1 MRRYTISINGSEHEV
16 DVEEVTANTFRVQ
29 IAGHGVDVRLRDHQ
43 DLAQAMI
50 TPNVEV
56 GRTNPVDSVDSRDV
70 FPASQATAPAPAPRP
85 VAAPVATPAAAATAA
100 GAASSMTAPM
110 PGVVLSVS
118 AQPGQGVKR
127 GDPLLVLEAM
137 KMKNELK
144 ATRDGVIAQVLAEVG
159 AQVKFGDPLV
169 VFE

>member
-1 MRRYTISINGSEHEV
+1 MRRYTISINGSDHEV
-16 DVEEVTANTFRVQ
+16 DVEEVTANTFRVA
-29 IAGHGVDVRLRDHQ
+29 IAGQNVDVRLRDHQ

-50 TPNVEV
+50 TPEMEV
-56 GRTNPVDSVDSRDV
+56 ADNTPLPTPIRTE
-70 FPASQATAPAPAPRP
+70 AAPAPAVTTAPPTARP
-85 VAAPVATPAAAATAA
+85 KAAAPA
-100 GAASSMTAPM
+100 GGGAPSAVNTLTAPM

-118 AQPGQGVKR
+118 AQPGQSVKR

-144 ATRDGVIAQVLAEVG
+144 ATRDGVVAQVPAEVG
-159 AQVKFGDPLV
+159 AQVGFGDPLV